1 MSRSAIFIRREKGN
15 PIYIMYVLI
24 KESELIWVDCGGAG
38 KKMFNVGNKRIG
50 GSFKNC
56 LLTAEYIIGLG
67 EKQWKTKRLLLSN

>member
-1 MSRSAIFIRREKGN
+1 MIVE
-15 PIYIMYVLI
+15 
-24 KESELIWVDCGGAG
+24 ELG
-38 KKMFNVGNKRIG
+38 KMFNVGSKGIG